1 MKATRKHQIS
11 REFKH
16 PAATVFAALIT
27 PSQIRGWWSVN
38 RAIVIPKTGG
48 IWCAAWGE
56 DEDVPD
62 YTSSATIKE
71 FQPEYRLVLGEYQYV
86 SPAGGLPFEADF
98 ETTFEVKSLGEGS
111 QLTVTQA
118 GFPSEP
124 IADEYYGACESGWQ
138 RSLDALENYLDR

>member
-1 MKATRKHQIS
+1 MKETRKHQIS
-11 REFKH
+11 REFEH
-16 PAATVFAALIT
+16 PAATVFAALII
-27 PSQIRGWWSVN
+27 PRQIQRLVVGRSS
-38 RAIVIPKTGG
+38 VIPKTGG
-48 IWCAAWGE
+48 IRCAAWGE

-71 FQPEYRLVLGEYQYV
+71 FQPDCRLVLGEYQYV

-98 ETTFEVKSLGEGS
+98 ETTFEVKFVGEGS